1 MNGVMTKIP
10 IEVIKFCKI
19 KLLETKEDL
28 LNRVKDVRTQLL
40 DVQDAGGD
48 EGDQSVRMI
57 EEGELMAHQERLRSM
72 LFEVEIALSK
82 IERGSYGVCEETEE
96 PIEPERLKAIPWTR
110 LSIEGAEV
118 REALQRRYAR

>member
-1 MNGVMTKIP
+1 MTKIP